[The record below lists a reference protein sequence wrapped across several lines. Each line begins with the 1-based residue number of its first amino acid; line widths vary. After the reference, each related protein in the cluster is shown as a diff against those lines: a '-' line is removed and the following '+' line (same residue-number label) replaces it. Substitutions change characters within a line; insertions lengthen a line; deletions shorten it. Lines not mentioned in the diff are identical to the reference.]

1 MKQLFKHAAIGIAGG
16 FVLFVAVFAV
26 SEITAQRIGKQWIYD
41 CLLYCLFAFAAI
53 ITLLTLL
60 LKNKSLLGALI
71 RFLALFVSH
80 VFFYFIL
87 GAFLD
92 FVFGFAGFEA
102 EDNNAQGLLLV
113 LFLIAILT
121 SSGVAFVI
129 QAIRSAV
136 TAYGNRR
143 LREER

>member
-26 SEITAQRIGKQWIYD
+26 SMITVQRIEIQRSVAY
-41 CLLYCLFAFAAI
+41 LLNFLFAFAAVI
-53 ITLLTLL
+53 PLLTLL
-60 LKNKSLLGALI
+60 FKNKSLLGALI
-71 RFLALFVSH
+71 RFLAMIVSYLI
-80 VFFYFIL
+80 FYFIL
-87 GAFLD
+87 DAHLSSG
-92 FVFGFAGFEA
+92 FGI
-102 EDNNAQGLLLV
+102 EDDLAQGLIFYLFFR
-113 LFLIAILT
+113 FLIAILI

-136 TAYGNRR
+136 TAYRNRR